1 MFGID
6 AIEDE
11 RGNKFTFADVPDP
24 NESENIE
31 EWMDA
36 LKEFGD
42 LQIEEMKK
50 EIFES
55 FLGEVRLMKF
65 NGEKFSDAVKRIFRS
80 GAMKLMEN
88 STSDTARKI
97 EKMVDI
103 AECFELVYKAYK
115 VVKADLSNAEPE
127 EVLEKVDEFT
137 KALEEWEKAVVGF
150 RW

>member
-1 MFGID
+1 MFGIN

-42 LQIEEMKK
+42 LQIIEVKK

-55 FLGEVRLMKF
+55 LLGEVSSIKF
-65 NGEKFSDAVKRIFRS
+65 NGEKFSDAVKRIFSS
-80 GAMKLMEN
+80 GAMKLMQN
-88 STSDTARKI
+88 STPDTAQKI

-115 VVKADLSNAEPE
+115 VVKVELSDAEPE
-127 EVLEKVDEFT
+127 EVLEKVVEFT
-137 KALEEWEKAVVGF
+137 EALEEWEKAVVGF
-150 RW
+150 QW